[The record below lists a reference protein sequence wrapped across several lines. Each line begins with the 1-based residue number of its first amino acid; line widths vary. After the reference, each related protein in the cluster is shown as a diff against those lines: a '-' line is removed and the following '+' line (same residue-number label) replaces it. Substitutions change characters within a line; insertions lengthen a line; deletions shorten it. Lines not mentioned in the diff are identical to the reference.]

1 MGRLITRELSH
12 QGVISG
18 ISSVVLIDQL
28 FILNG
33 TTRSRVKVELISQIV
48 KIGDNRIVHT

>member
-1 MGRLITRELSH
+1 MITRELSH

-48 KIGDNRIVHT
+48 TIGDTRIFHT